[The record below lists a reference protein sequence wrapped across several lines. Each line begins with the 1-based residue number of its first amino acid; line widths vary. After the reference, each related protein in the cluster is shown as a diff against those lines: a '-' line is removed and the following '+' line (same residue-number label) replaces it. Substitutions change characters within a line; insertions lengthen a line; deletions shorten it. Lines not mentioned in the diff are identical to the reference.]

1 MTQVFILTGPESCGK
16 TTLATALAGYWS
28 APLVEEQARSYLL
41 EKGRDNPDF
50 HYQEEDLLRIA
61 ERQLEAENHALEQ
74 QPARLICDTDL
85 LVLMVWS
92 EVKYGKCE
100 PWIQKQFEHS
110 LRHGQRHYILC
121 DWQIPWQEDELREH
135 PDLHR
140 KELFQR
146 YKQKMNDYGIIYT
159 AVGGSTMQRFRQ
171 VYALVARE
179 ERAQ

>member
-74 QPARLICDTDL
+74 HPARLICDTDL

-110 LRHGQRHYILC
+110 LRHGQATLYFMRLADSLAGRRITRA
-121 DWQIPWQEDELREH
+121 PG
-135 PDLHR
+135 PA
-140 KELFQR
+140 
-146 YKQKMNDYGIIYT
+146 QKGT
-159 AVGGSTMQRFRQ
+159 VS
-171 VYALVARE
+171 ALQAE
-179 ERAQ
+179 NE